1 MRALC
6 LSVIAIVA
14 LAASAPAP
22 QADPLPTNEEG
33 LRACVSA
40 AGVERAALERCIGV
54 SANFCSEEMG
64 PSGALCWLVEGEIW
78 RELISETTL
87 RLSQAPGD
95 RDPALLVRANEAWS
109 AWEEAECSYWSW
121 EEGGGTGEQVDRA
134 YCNARVSA
142 DRAIALII
150 RAGR

>member
-1 MRALC
+1 VRA
-6 LSVIAIVA
+6 IAA
-14 LAASAPAP
+14 LAACAPAAR
-22 QADPLPTNEEG
+22 ADELPTNEEG

-54 SANFCSEEMG
+54 SANFCDAEMG
-64 PSGALCWLVEGEIW
+64 PAASVLCSWAEGDIW
-78 RELISETTL
+78 RELISETTS

-109 AWEEAECSYWSW
+109 AWEEAECAYWSW
-121 EEGGGTGEQVDRA
+121 EEGGGSGEQVDRA
-134 YCNARVSA
+134 HCYARVSA